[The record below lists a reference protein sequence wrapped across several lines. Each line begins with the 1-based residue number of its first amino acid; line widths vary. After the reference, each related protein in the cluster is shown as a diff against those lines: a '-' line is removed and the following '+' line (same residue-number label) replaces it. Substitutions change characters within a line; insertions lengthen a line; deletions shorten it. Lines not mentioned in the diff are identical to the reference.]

1 MCLQKQFFK
10 LAGRMLATMSKLT
23 CYCHPIMCFNES
35 ICLLLCVSLINRTY
49 LTNSGDF
56 DVRKEEWKSLTSPVV
71 EDVCKL
77 GYSFCRELNY
87 QHPRT
92 TMLMFGPKNAPTK
105 QTHYLYVP
113 FENTNN
119 GDFTIENIAKSKI
132 TKFAIL
138 FITQFDGVP
147 MADVFKV
154 LQYQF
159 YENVDNKCT
168 VRIGLQMYY
177 IKSSMFKSQI
187 MSGTKEE
194 LGSQIAG
201 WLEYV
206 KKRSAGGVGT
216 EIAPAG
222 AGGATGAEVSSPLT
236 SGNAAGPTTSLI
248 AGGQG
253 VQYASHANGAASQ
266 DLKQQLIN
274 AAMNN
279 IPVVVLLVLVFL
291 FFFMHIWYTRSQLA
305 YLTMKVE
312 KLQTFQRNVLV
323 DLITKVNNGHACKNI

>member
-1 MCLQKQFFK
+1 
-10 LAGRMLATMSKLT
+10 MLWCISR
-23 CYCHPIMCFNES
+23 
-35 ICLLLCVSLINRTY
+35 INRTY
-49 LTNSGDF
+49 LSNSGDF
-56 DVRKEEWKSLTSPVV
+56 DIRKEEWKSVTSPVV

-113 FENTNN
+113 FENNNN

-168 VRIGLQMYY
+168 VRIGLQMHY

-194 LGSQIAG
+194 LGSQIAS
-201 WLEYV
+201 WLDYV
-206 KKRSAGGVGT
+206 KKRSAGGT
-216 EIAPAG
+216 DIAPAG
-222 AGGATGAEVSSPLT
+222 AGGATGGEASSPPP
-236 SGNAAGPTTSLI
+236 SGNAAGSTTSLI

-253 VQYASHANGAASQ
+253 VQYVSHANGAASQ

-279 IPVVVLLVLVFL
+279 IPVVVLTVLVFL

-312 KLQTFQRNVLV
+312 KLQTFQRKVLV
-323 DLITKVNNGHACKNI
+323 DLITKVNNGHACNNI